1 MLANKDALF
10 NADGNANLTSTNNVL
25 GQTTPFVGEF
35 GISQNPESFAASG
48 YRAYFSDKARG
59 VVLRLSRDGL
69 TPISSKGMVDY
80 FRDNLANADEIHG
93 SYDVTKNLYN
103 LTFKSDPSYTKR
115 ANVEDTVS
123 FGEQIGGWTSRKSFI
138 PESGVSLNNIYY
150 TFKDGQIYSHD
161 NPVRNTF
168 YGSFTSSRIKVLLN
182 DFPGTIKS
190 FKTINYEGTQGRILT
205 DTTDTDGLLS
215 QNHPTQTKG
224 WYVDNMLTNLQSG
237 SVPQFVDKEGK
248 WFNYIVGKE
257 AANVINLN
265 TKNFSVQ
272 GIGFANTITGDVT
285 PTQVTITINEN
296 ND

>member
-1 MLANKDALF
+1 M
-10 NADGNANLTSTNNVL
+10 
-25 GQTTPFVGEF
+25 
-35 GISQNPESFAASG
+35 
-48 YRAYFSDKARG
+48 
-59 VVLRLSRDGL
+59 
-69 TPISSKGMVDY
+69 
-80 FRDNLANADEIHG
+80 
-93 SYDVTKNLYN
+93 
-103 LTFKSDPSYTKR
+103 
-115 ANVEDTVS
+115 
-123 FGEQIGGWTSRKSFI
+123 
-138 PESGVSLNNIYY
+138 
-150 TFKDGQIYSHD
+150 
-161 NPVRNTF
+161 
-168 YGSFTSSRIKVLLN
+168 LN